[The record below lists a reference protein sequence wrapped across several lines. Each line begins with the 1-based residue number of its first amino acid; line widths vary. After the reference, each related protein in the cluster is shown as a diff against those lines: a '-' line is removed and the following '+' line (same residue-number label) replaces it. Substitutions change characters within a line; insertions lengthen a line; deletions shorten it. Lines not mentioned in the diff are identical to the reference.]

1 LKDPKRPIG
10 TFLFLGPTGVGKT
23 ELAKALAQF
32 LFDDEDALLRVDMSE
47 YREGHTVSRLFGA
60 PPGYVGYDQGGQ
72 LTEQVRRRPFRV
84 ILFDEIEKAHPE
96 VWNTLLQIMDDG
108 RMTDGH
114 GRVVD
119 FRNTVII
126 MTSNV
131 GAEAVKR
138 GKLGFM
144 TPELDETQLKEGEY
158 SKQLKRL
165 FRPEFLNRIDEMIV
179 FDPLSKDN
187 VREIVVLLMGEI
199 QKRLDEMGITVELT
213 EAARTH
219 LADTGYDPEYGAR
232 PLRRLL
238 QKRVEN
244 ELSRRLLRGDYQTGD
259 HVIVDYRENEDGEMA
274 LIFDRQEPEPIAVEW
289 SKTEASEAQSAEDKA
304 SDR

>member
-1 LKDPKRPIG
+1 
-10 TFLFLGPTGVGKT
+10 
-23 ELAKALAQF
+23 
-32 LFDDEDALLRVDMSE
+32 
-47 YREGHTVSRLFGA
+47 
-60 PPGYVGYDQGGQ
+60 
-72 LTEQVRRRPFRV
+72 
-84 ILFDEIEKAHPE
+84 
-96 VWNTLLQIMDDG
+96 
-108 RMTDGH
+108 
-114 GRVVD
+114 
-119 FRNTVII
+119 
-126 MTSNV
+126 V

-144 TPELDETQLKEGEY
+144 TPELDETQIKDGEY

-187 VREIVVLLMGEI
+187 VREIVVLLMAEI

-213 EAARTH
+213 EAARTY

-244 ELSRRLLRGDYQTGD
+244 ELSRRLLRGNYQTGD
-259 HVIVDYRENEDGEMA
+259 QVIVDYRENEDGDME
-274 LIFDRQEPEPIAVEW
+274 LFFDRQEPEPIAVEW
-289 SKTEASEAQSAEDKA
+289 SKTEASEAQSAEDKKNE
-304 SDR
+304 R